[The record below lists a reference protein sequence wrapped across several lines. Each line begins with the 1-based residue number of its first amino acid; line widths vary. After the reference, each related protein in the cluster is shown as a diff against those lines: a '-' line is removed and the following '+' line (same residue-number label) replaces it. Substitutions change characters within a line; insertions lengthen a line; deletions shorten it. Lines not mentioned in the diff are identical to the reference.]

1 MSALADRP
9 EDNNENN
16 KDKIVPSF
24 TTNSDMSQLPIE
36 KQFVHKVFISQ
47 IENISLSQAK
57 ELLESLHLLY
67 LGQSALFTKLAK
79 QDFLDNI
86 NGIK

>member
-1 MSALADRP
+1 MSALADKP
-9 EDNNENN
+9 EDNNNDDTN

-24 TTNSDMSQLPIE
+24 TTNSDMSQLPFE
-36 KQFVHKVFISQ
+36 KQFVHRVFISQ
-47 IENISLSQAK
+47 IEHINLAQAK

-86 NGIK
+86 KE

>member
-1 MSALADRP
+1 MSALADKP
-9 EDNNENN
+9 DDDSTN
-16 KDKIVPSF
+16 KDKVVPSF
-24 TTNSDMSQLPIE
+24 ITNSSMSSLSIE
-36 KQFVHKVFISQ
+36 KQFTHRMFLSQ
-47 IENISLSQAK
+47 IENINLEQAK